1 MYSVH
6 LRSSSIIVTLTCVL
20 QLHPSQVESH
30 ATDRGELLRVEDCA
44 GPLVGRDDLVAS
56 LPVER
61 HGRRGEALQ
70 PALQADALPHR
81 VVVYGATRH

>member
-1 MYSVH
+1 M
-6 LRSSSIIVTLTCVL
+6 
-20 QLHPSQVESH
+20 ESH
-30 ATDRGELLRVEDCA
+30 ATDRGELLRIEDCA

-56 LPVER
+56 LTVER